1 MEFQNKAF
9 FITIT
14 NKFTG
19 QFFKEYLV
27 DGLDR
32 NSVIQT
38 VISICAIDP
47 LSYNIIAEEAPIEQ
61 AKSWIDDKFPNGQSK
76 HNVIDKEQKIV
87 ELIYNPMGN
96 PYG

>member
-1 MEFQNKAF
+1 MC
-9 FITIT
+9 IR
-14 NKFTG
+14 
-19 QFFKEYLV
+19 
-27 DGLDR
+27 D
-32 NSVIQT
+32 
-38 VISICAIDP
+38 
-47 LSYNIIAEEAPIEQ
+47 SYNIIAEEAPIEQ